1 MPLDPQRYRAPKADG
16 AVLAVPPLDE
26 ADALLAA
33 NAERLRGWDHD
44 FQGRDAARLR
54 SMARAQLLRLAAEHH
69 RAHGLDLPAAP
80 EPSAPWVLTGHQ
92 PELFHPGVWVKN
104 FAVAGV
110 AGRSRAVGLNLI
122 VDNDIPKSAA
132 IRVPTGGG
140 HLRTQAVPFDEW
152 AGEVPYED
160 WRVKDESVF
169 ASFPDRV
176 RATLGGLIADPL
188 IDAYAPCAAEAAAT
202 TDRLGLRFAG
212 ARRRVEAGWGARN
225 WEVPLGRACETE
237 AFGYFACHLLAHL
250 PRYQEV
256 HNRALHE
263 YRRVHK
269 IRSKNHPVADLRG
282 EGDWLEAPLWA
293 WRAESP
299 RRRPLM
305 ARQRARTMELRIAG
319 EDAPFLTVPLGPD
332 RDACC
337 AVEELQGLPARGIRV
352 RTRALTT
359 TMFARFLVGDLF
371 FHGIGGAKYD
381 ELGDEVARA
390 FLGVE
395 PPAYA
400 TLSMTAWLGLGAD
413 GSTPGRLSG
422 VERALRDLAYNPDR
436 ALGTEAPVGARAWV
450 AAKAEA
456 VAGPVATRR
465 QRVERFAQIRR
476 CNDALSIYVESR
488 RAALLAERAALAAAE
503 RRNAVA
509 RGRDFAWVLHGSKRL
524 ESALGGLFAPG
535 K

>member
-33 NAERLRGWDHD
+33 NGSRLDGWSHD
-44 FQGRDAARLR
+44 FQGRSADRLR
-54 SMARAQLLRLAAEHH
+54 QMARAQLLKLAAQHH
-69 RAHGLDLPAAP
+69 TRHGLDLPTALPA
-80 EPSAPWVLTGHQ
+80 SARWVLTGHQ

-104 FAVAGV
+104 FAVAGL
-110 AGRSRAVGLNLI
+110 AARNDAVGMNLI

-132 IRVPTGGG
+132 IRVPTDDG
-140 HLRTQAVPFDEW
+140 HLRTLAVPFDEW

-160 WRVKDESVF
+160 WHVKDERRF
-169 ASFPDRV
+169 ESFPDRV
-176 RATLGGLIADPL
+176 RATLGGLVADPL
-188 IDAYAPCAAEAAAT
+188 IDAYAPFAAAAAST

-212 ARRRVEAGWGARN
+212 ARRRVEATWGVRN
-225 WEVPLGRACETE
+225 WELPLGLACETE
-237 AFGYFACHLLAHL
+237 AFGFFACHLLAHL

-256 HNRALHE
+256 HNRALRE
-263 YRRVHK
+263 YRHVHG
-269 IRSKNHPVADLRG
+269 IRSKNHPVAELRAEG
-282 EGDWLEAPLWA
+282 EWLEAPLWA

-305 ARQRARTMELRIAG
+305 ARQLAKTMELRVAG
-319 EDAPFLTVPLGPD
+319 EGSPFLTIPLGPD

-337 AVEELQGLPARGIRV
+337 AVEDLQALPGRGIRM

-390 FLGVE
+390 FLGFD

-400 TLSMTAWLGLGAD
+400 TMSMTAWLGLGAD
-413 GSTPGRLSG
+413 ASTTGRLRAAD
-422 VERALRDLAYNPDR
+422 RALRDLAYNPDR
-436 ALGTEAPVGARAWV
+436 ALAADPPALARPWIE
-450 AAKAEA
+450 AKAAA
-456 VAGPVATRR
+456 VAGPVATHR
-465 QRVERFAQIRR
+465 QRVDRFAAIRHA
-476 CNDALSIYVESR
+476 NDALTPHLEGRRVE
-488 RAALLAERAALAAAE
+488 LLAERAGLAAAE

-509 RGRDFAWVLHGSKRL
+509 RGRDFAWVLHGSSRL
-524 ESALGGLFAPG
+524 KASLAGLLTPR